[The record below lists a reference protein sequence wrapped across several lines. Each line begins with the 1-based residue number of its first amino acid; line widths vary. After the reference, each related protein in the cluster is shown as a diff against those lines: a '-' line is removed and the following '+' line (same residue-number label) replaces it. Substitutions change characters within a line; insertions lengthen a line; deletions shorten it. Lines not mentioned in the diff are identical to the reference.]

1 MMWPGSG
8 SMDSPDISRSL
19 QESPAAASHKHAAK
33 TGAFFVGHGNRQ
45 CGNQIMNALQYYVNC
60 FNHRLSRPLSS
71 IWTSRV
77 TRNGQ
82 IFIRL
87 KFMVI
92 ASVDVLSDDD
102 VGVQSPQS
110 APSTSAP
117 PAPAGSPP
125 VAGPVKPDAKA
136 EKAAAA
142 KVLSA
147 AKKQRQRQSRRERQ
161 RLPRAVNL
169 KRMILRLVQ
178 QKMTRA
184 PSPNRIR
191 PRRTRRAPRRRRPRH
206 QVLLPRA

>member
-1 MMWPGSG
+1 
-8 SMDSPDISRSL
+8 
-19 QESPAAASHKHAAK
+19 
-33 TGAFFVGHGNRQ
+33 
-45 CGNQIMNALQYYVNC
+45 MNALQYYVNC

-82 IFIRL
+82 ILIRL

-142 KVLSA
+142 KVLPA
-147 AKKQRQRQSRRERQ
+147 AKKTKAKAEPKGKAKTTKGGESEEDDTETGPTQDHKNSKEEQEGPREEGDQDTRFYCQGHEAASCFCRQWWCKKKNQLLRMAP
-161 RLPRAVNL
+161 PR
-169 KRMILRLVQ
+169 
-178 QKMTRA
+178 
-184 PSPNRIR
+184 
-191 PRRTRRAPRRRRPRH
+191 
-206 QVLLPRA
+206 